1 MKLPRAETLVV
12 ALADALARPAPR
24 VGMSNLPDG
33 PLRRMWAE
41 AGVIEAPIADAK
53 PEPASEVCLPPH
65 GESPAVGAENVD
77 PEGSDAS
84 GSSDADAGAAYER
97 ERDARIARNRERMR
111 HLGIDTLSVRVGACG
126 DGKKPASA
134 RASIRCV
141 AKGKRARVET
151 VATRRST
158 RATSGCRAPISFLD
172 DVSEEALRALG
183 ETAAARRARLALETT
198 AARDAG
204 RVPRETPEPVL
215 EDVFEDSSVLR
226 YACRREVTSDVRGSD
241 ARGATTSSKGRAPRP
256 NERLRGFEEDPEVVF
271 VDPAMKKGFYSLH
284 AATRGGTSAL
294 AAGGDGGR
302 VALFALD
309 DEGTHGGADAKR
321 TEESEEKHSKDEEL
335 EEKKTRAAV
344 SLPLQSWVAHRGW
357 CGQVQFA
364 PPSLA
369 RADFRVL
376 SAGGMDGT
384 VALWDTS
391 RVGRESG
398 RPLELFRDDRA
409 HDGGIFSMHWSRGA
423 GVLTSSKDGTTCV
436 SRLADD
442 ASSASSTGG
451 AGATKGPFVV
461 ERRID
466 NAHSGVVK
474 CARWRANPTL
484 GDGGDGGDD
493 TLFATCGNDG
503 RVCVLDARAARAA
516 AQTLEAAHGGRAV
529 NFLEW
534 AATASGPGVG
544 SVEAENVFC
553 TSATGDHA
561 VLVWDLRYLRSRT
574 PLMSLAGHI
583 PRSVARPKAL
593 YRPAF
598 IGAGG
603 GAGAGELMVVT
614 PGERSNAASLYAASD
629 GATIRKVD
637 ASERSASPAKR
648 LCEAPLRRSPLSRGD
663 VGFDATATC
672 VLAARDGGGVG
683 AGGWTLAM
691 ANRGE
696 VRVYRSKWGTSRDV
710 TDFVSFDSDA

>member
-12 ALADALARPAPR
+12 ALADALARPAPL

-574 PLMSLAGHI
+574 PLLSLAGHI

-637 ASERSASPAKR
+637 ASERNASPAKR

>member
-12 ALADALARPAPR
+12 ALADALARPAPL

-574 PLMSLAGHI
+574 PLLSLAGHI

-637 ASERSASPAKR
+637 ATERSASPAKR

>member
-53 PEPASEVCLPPH
+53 PESASEACLPPH
-65 GESPAVGAENVD
+65 GEYPAVGAENVD

-111 HLGIDTLSVRVGACG
+111 HLGIDTLSVRVGADG

-183 ETAAARRARLALETT
+183 ETAAARRVRLALETT

-204 RVPRETPEPVL
+204 RAPRETPEPVL

-226 YACRREVTSDVRGSD
+226 YACRREVMSDVRGSD
-241 ARGATTSSKGRAPRP
+241 ARGATTDVSASASVGRAPRP
-256 NERLRGFEEDPEVVF
+256 NERLRGFEEDPGVVF

-302 VALFALD
+302 VVLFALD
-309 DEGTHGGADAKR
+309 DEGSHGGADAKR
-321 TEESEEKHSKDEEL
+321 TEESEEEDSKGDD

-423 GVLTSSKDGTTCV
+423 GILTSSKDGTTCV

-466 NAHSGVVK
+466 DAHSGVVK

-484 GDGGDGGDD
+484 GDGGDGGDH

-574 PLMSLAGHI
+574 PLLSLAGHI

-614 PGERSNAASLYAASD
+614 PGERSNAASLYDLSGVLVNHDVGACVTNGPAS
-629 GATIRKVD
+629 GTSHR
-637 ASERSASPAKR
+637 
-648 LCEAPLRRSPLSRGD
+648 APFSRGE

-672 VLAARDGGGVG
+672 VLAALDGGGVG

-696 VRVYRSKWGTSRDV
+696 VRVYHSKWVDHADGTGVMDPSG
-710 TDFVSFDSDA
+710 